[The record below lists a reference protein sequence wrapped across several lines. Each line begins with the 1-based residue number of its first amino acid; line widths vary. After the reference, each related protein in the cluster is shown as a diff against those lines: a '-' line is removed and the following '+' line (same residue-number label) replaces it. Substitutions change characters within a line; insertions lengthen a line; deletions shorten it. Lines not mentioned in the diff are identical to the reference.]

1 MINKYY
7 IIYILWYEVYLVFF
21 SSLPMILILYIY
33 QNKLDSKISHL
44 DLLHLVLLDAKWVG
58 GVEEHTTNAADSLL
72 VCAWPLT
79 QAASSM
85 EVLLTPHCDVLASL
99 MWVFYSSQK
108 HVNYKMEGIER
119 NICKET
125 GARKLWPQNFFPSC
139 LIFYSFSL
147 SFSMY
152 TYYIYLNWLSK
163 NLFVTWC
170 ILPLPRRNATSLEV

>member
-21 SSLPMILILYIY
+21 SSSPTILILYIY

-58 GVEEHTTNAADSLL
+58 GVEKHTANTADSLL

-99 MWVFYSSQK
+99 IRRHVGILFIPKTRELQNGRNWKK
-108 HVNYKMEGIER
+108 HLQR
-119 NICKET
+119 N
-125 GARKLWPQNFFPSC
+125 RS
-139 LIFYSFSL
+139 
-147 SFSMY
+147 
-152 TYYIYLNWLSK
+152 
-163 NLFVTWC
+163 
-170 ILPLPRRNATSLEV
+170 